1 MFQEK
6 WERARSFMA
15 MKNIV
20 HQLFPSFPWPAWSLK
35 AFAKV
40 WPAWACLYP
49 QPGAEVGVKPCP
61 GHGHWAVGEE
71 PMYVSVGRSTGL
83 TPTIALGDELVLFA
97 GLLQGSALDSG
108 EPGWRT
114 NERVERLTGR
124 QDFQPIPPNQGSLT
138 LFRRPASLSPAV

>member
-15 MKNIV
+15 TKNIV
-20 HQLFPSFPWPAWSLK
+20 HQLLPSFPWPAWSLK

-61 GHGHWAVGEE
+61 GHGHWAVREE
-71 PMYVSVGRSTGL
+71 PMHVSVGGGTGL
-83 TPTIALGDELVLFA
+83 PPTIALGDELVLLA
-97 GLLQGSALDSG
+97 GFLQGSALDTG
-108 EPGWRT
+108 EPGWR
-114 NERVERLTGR
+114 R
-124 QDFQPIPPNQGSLT
+124 
-138 LFRRPASLSPAV
+138 